1 MDDGKECT
9 MMDTESD
16 LYQYGQLRYYDLC
29 PAYADYKL
37 SLEKSDAVDAS
48 IHDLYL
54 NSYILPR
61 YQSYL
66 NESQLYQAY
75 LKFSTNETYEQ
86 YAQSTIWKTITKLY
100 SLCQIEV
107 CHCLL
112 LWVLSP
118 PVIKFM
124 TISVP
129 IFISLFLVSS
139 LFILSLLRSPC
150 SPSWIIMRIWSNTTR
165 KDQPILQPIRWV
177 VSFWIILLNIVYCI
191 YYNIWNSSRLL
202 KVSIMITRLIWISL
216 VFLLL
221 LFLIRPNSTSL
232 MQKHSLVSIHW
243 WYSSFPL
250 FSI

>member
-61 YQSYL
+61 SQSYL

-75 LKFSTNETYEQ
+75 LKSSTNETYEQ

-112 LWVLSP
+112 LSVLSP

-150 SPSWIIMRIWSNTTR
+150 SPS
-165 KDQPILQPIRWV
+165 
-177 VSFWIILLNIVYCI
+177 
-191 YYNIWNSSRLL
+191 
-202 KVSIMITRLIWISL
+202 
-216 VFLLL
+216 
-221 LFLIRPNSTSL
+221 
-232 MQKHSLVSIHW
+232 
-243 WYSSFPL
+243 
-250 FSI
+250 